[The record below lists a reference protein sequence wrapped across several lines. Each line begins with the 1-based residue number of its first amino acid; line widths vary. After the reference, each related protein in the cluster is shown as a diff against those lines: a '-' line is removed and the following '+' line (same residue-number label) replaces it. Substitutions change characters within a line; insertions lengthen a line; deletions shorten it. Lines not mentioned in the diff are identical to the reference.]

1 MQVKRERHNSIRR
14 QAEQIMEV
22 DLKTAKK
29 MSEQNSQIEAK
40 QKQKLSL
47 AGGGDNPRDEADST
61 YLKNLPIGDPIGE
74 RLLSSHHAL
83 SGNSQT
89 R

>member
-29 MSEQNSQIEAK
+29 MTEQNSQTEAK
-40 QKQKLSL
+40 QKQKLLL
-47 AGGGDNPRDEADST
+47 AGGGDNQRDEAEST

-74 RLLSSHHAL
+74 RLLLSHDAL
-83 SGNSQT
+83 FRNAQT
-89 R
+89 C